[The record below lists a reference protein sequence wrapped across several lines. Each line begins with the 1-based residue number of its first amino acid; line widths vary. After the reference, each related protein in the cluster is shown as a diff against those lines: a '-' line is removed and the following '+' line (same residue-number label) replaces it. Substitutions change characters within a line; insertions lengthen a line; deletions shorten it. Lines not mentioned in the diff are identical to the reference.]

1 MNTLMTAP
9 PTGRVGRYPKHNFQI
24 KEQVFTA
31 QPFMI
36 APVLPGETLESLFFE
51 SRVVTD
57 PIKNSIIGWKKQ
69 YYYFYVRITDLLN
82 DTIRDMFIDPDN
94 VDLTATL
101 GIVAN
106 NTPNYTAKGGID
118 YVDRCMKR
126 IVEEYFRDEGTTAAS
141 ETNADGTY
149 RVQHRTENFLDS
161 LTDKDDLPE
170 GAAIAGATDMAD
182 LDRLMDAFNHLRALG
197 VANMTYE
204 DFLRSYGISIPKKD
218 ENKPEM
224 LASFSDFQYPSNTVN
239 SSTGIPVSAVS
250 WVFKNGHRKP
260 KFFKEPGFIIGVSVT
275 RPKIYFA
282 GLAGNMAAH
291 MGRAWDWM
299 PNYLA
304 ELPETKL
311 KQFAAGAGPLGDRT
325 TDTDLYW
332 LDMADLL
339 MHGDQFQN
347 VLPFAVVP
355 ATDGTTHMA
364 ALPSQTLTWR
374 YPSEQFGKDIFATP
388 ASAFYVRSD
397 GYVSLGIKGK
407 QIDHT
412 QGNFAEI

>member
-9 PTGRVGRYPKHNFQI
+9 PTSRVGRYPKHIFQI
-24 KEQVFTA
+24 REQVFTA

-51 SRVVTD
+51 SRVITD
-57 PIKNSIIGWKKQ
+57 PILNSIIGWKKQ
-69 YYYFYVRITDLLN
+69 YYYFYVKITDLLN

-101 GIVAN
+101 GIGAN
-106 NTPNYTAKGGID
+106 STVNYTAKGGID
-118 YVDRCMKR
+118 YVDRCMVR
-126 IVEEYFRDEGTTAAS
+126 IVNDYFRDEGGVAS
-141 ETNADGTY
+141 DFTNADGTY
-149 RVQHRTENFLDS
+149 RIQHRQELFLDT

-170 GAAIAGATDMAD
+170 GAAIAGATDMGD

-204 DFLRSYGISIPKKD
+204 DFLRSYGLSIPKKD

-224 LASFSDFQYPSNTVN
+224 LAQFSDFQYPSNTVN

-260 KFFKEPGFIIGVSVT
+260 KLFKEPGFIIGVSCT

-282 GLAGNMAAH
+282 GLAGAAAAH
-291 MGRAWDWM
+291 MGRAWDWV

-304 ELPETKL
+304 NMPETAL

-332 LDMADLL
+332 LDMRDLL
-339 MHGDQFQN
+339 LYGDQFQN
-347 VLPFAVVP
+347 VSAFNVVP
-355 ATDGTTHMA
+355 ATVGANHLA
-364 ALPSQTLTWR
+364 ALPSQALEWK
-374 YPSEQFGKDIFATP
+374 YPPEQFGKDIFATP